1 MLLKPGFL
9 IQSRYLIIRQLAQS
23 SIGAMYE
30 AVDKRTRQR
39 VALKQVRASY
49 TSGNAARLR
58 ETFDHTATMLLRLSH
73 NALPP
78 MLDYF
83 ADPAGQFLVMEF
95 VPGDDLWA
103 QMQQQPG
110 NALPLRDVLRWADQ
124 VLDLLDYLHTQREP
138 LIHRDIK
145 PHNLKLNSQG
155 NMMLLDIGLVDGSS
169 VDTLI
174 NGHSSYML
182 QYVPPE
188 QLHGDVRD
196 PRSDLFA
203 LGATLYA
210 LLSGTP
216 FSCSL
221 DRALALSLGEPDP
234 LQPLDQLNPHV
245 PPDIAAVIQRAMA
258 HQPEQRFASATE
270 MRAALSAQRVSH
282 TLVVHPN
289 SSNPDDY
296 PTISAALAV
305 ARPHARILVQPGYY
319 TESLRID
326 RPLSLIGDGPAEQI
340 IIESTDA
347 PCLQLTADRAEVRGL
362 TLRAR
367 SVAPAQPFYAVEI
380 GQGAPLLEACAITSE
395 SLACIGIHGAHAT
408 PTIRRCTLHDGAQTG
423 IDVYDQAGGLIESC
437 EIFGNTRAGIE
448 VSQHSRP
455 TIRHCVVRNGHA
467 GGIYLDSESRATV
480 EDCQIFE
487 NARSGIAICMHSEPT
502 IRHCTIRQNGG
513 AGIFLYKNG
522 HGTIETCTI
531 TGNTAAG
538 IEIKD
543 QSDPTIQRC
552 TISNGLSSGLYVH
565 NQGAGS
571 IEQCDIFGHADP
583 CVIIT
588 TNGTPTLRACHI
600 YHGRQEG
607 LWVARGGTGRI
618 EQCEIYSNARPNIV
632 IHQGGNPHIQH
643 SQIRNGKDIGIRV
656 IEQGNGQIE
665 DCTIT
670 GHARCGVLLEQRATL
685 TLLRCRVQ
693 RNGSSGIAVQKNS
706 SGLIQ
711 TCDLR
716 DNRHG
721 SWHSEGRHSVRSV
734 ENVE

>member
-23 SIGAMYE
+23 SLGAMYE

-39 VALKQVRASY
+39 VALKQVHASHAG
-49 TSGNAARLR
+49 GNAARLR
-58 ETFDHTATMLLRLSH
+58 EEFDHTATTLLHLSH
-73 NALPP
+73 DALPQ
-78 MLDYF
+78 MIDYF
-83 ADPAGQFLVMEF
+83 TDPAGQFLVMEF
-95 VPGDDLWA
+95 VDGDDFWA
-103 QMQQQPG
+103 RMQQPP
-110 NALPLRDVLRWADQ
+110 NTPLALRDVLRWADR
-124 VLDLLDYLHTQREP
+124 VLDLLDYLHMQREP

-145 PHNLKLNSQG
+145 PHNLKLNSEG

-174 NGHSSYML
+174 SGHSSYML
-182 QYVPPE
+182 QYVAPE
-188 QLHGDVRD
+188 QLHGEVCD

-203 LGATLYA
+203 LGGTLYA
-210 LLSGTP
+210 LLSNAP
-216 FSCSL
+216 FPCSL
-221 DRALALSLGEPDP
+221 DRALALSLGQPDP
-234 LQPLDQLNPHV
+234 LQPLDQINPHV
-245 PPDIAAVIQRAMA
+245 PPDIAAVIQRALA
-258 HQPEQRFASATE
+258 HLPEQRFASAAE
-270 MRAALSAQRVSH
+270 MRAALSEQNVSH
-282 TLVVHPN
+282 TLVVEPQSRHA
-289 SSNPDDY
+289 DYY
-296 PTISAALAV
+296 PTLSAALEA
-305 ARPHARILVQPGYY
+305 ARPHARILVRPGYY
-319 TESLRID
+319 AESLCID
-326 RPLSLIGDGPAEQI
+326 KPLNVIGDGPTDQI

-347 PCLQLTADRAEVRGL
+347 PCLRMTTDRAEVRGL

-367 SVAPAQPFYAVEI
+367 SVNPPRPFYGVEI
-380 GQGAPLLEACAITSE
+380 GAGSPLLEACAITSE
-395 SLACIGIHGAHAT
+395 SLACIGVHGAQST

-423 IDVYDQAGGLIESC
+423 LDIYDQAGGLIEYC
-437 EIFGNTRAGIE
+437 EMFGNTRAGIE
-448 VSQHSRP
+448 VSQHSAP
-455 TIRHCVVRNGHA
+455 TIRHCVVRNGLA

-480 EDCQIFE
+480 EECQVYE

-502 IRHCTIRQNGG
+502 IRRCTIRRNGG

-522 HGTIETCTI
+522 RGSIEGCTL

-543 QSDPTIQRC
+543 QSDPAIRNC
-552 TISNGLSSGLYVH
+552 TISNGASSGLYIH
-565 NQGAGS
+565 SRGAGN

-588 TNGTPTLRACHI
+588 TEGTPTLRACHI

-607 LWVARGGTGRI
+607 LWVARGGRGSI
-618 EQCEIYSNARPNIV
+618 EHCEIYSNARANV
-632 IHQGGNPHIQH
+632 AIHQGGTPQIQR
-643 SQIRNGKDIGIRV
+643 SQIRNGKDVGIRV
-656 IEQGNGQIE
+656 MEQGAGHIE

-670 GHARCGVLLEQRATL
+670 GHARCGVQLEQRATL

-693 RNGSSGIAVQKNS
+693 RNGSSGIAIQKNS

-721 SWHSEGRHSVRSV
+721 AWHSEGRHSVRSV
-734 ENVE
+734 ENIE